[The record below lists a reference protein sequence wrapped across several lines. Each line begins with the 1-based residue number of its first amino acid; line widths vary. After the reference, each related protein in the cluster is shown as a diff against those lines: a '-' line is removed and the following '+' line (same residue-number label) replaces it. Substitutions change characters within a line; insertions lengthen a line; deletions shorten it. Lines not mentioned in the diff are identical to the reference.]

1 MNNKKEGL
9 FYFMH
14 IPWTWAKQRP
24 QFLAQELSQTF
35 SVLIGYKKP
44 FSKKNQSSE
53 TTGLNLLPIRMFPF
67 NAKSATARFLNK
79 IITKSKLRRIV
90 SSCRYVWVT
99 SPDLYDLLPDLKDD
113 QILIY
118 DCMDDMLS
126 FSSIKD
132 FPRTYNYYKS
142 AERRLLSRSNVIICS
157 SENLKEKL
165 INRYDLKMDVLT
177 INNGI
182 SGGLFMSSSAS
193 IKKTII
199 RRDDRKINIV
209 YIGTIATW
217 MDWELILKS
226 LDVNSNI
233 LYHFVGPNESSI
245 PVHDKIL
252 VYGPQAHKEITG
264 IMEDAD
270 ILFMP
275 FQVTDLIRS
284 VNPVK
289 LYEYI
294 YAGKPSISV
303 RYEESEKFE
312 NFVYLYSDFEEYM
325 ELISLIQDNCFRSKR
340 DSVESRE
347 FCYKN
352 TWAIRGQQIND
363 MLKKLH
369 D

>member
-1 MNNKKEGL
+1 MNSKKEGL

-35 SVLIGYKKP
+35 NILIGYKKP

-53 TTGLNLLPIRMFPF
+53 KTGLNLLPILMFPF
-67 NAKSATARFLNK
+67 NAKSAIVRFLNK
-79 IITKSKLRRIV
+79 IITKNKLRRKV
-90 SSCRYVWVT
+90 SSCRYIWVT
-99 SPDLYDLLPDLKDD
+99 SPDLYDLLPALNDD

-132 FPRTYNYYKS
+132 FPRTYDYYKS
-142 AERRLLSRSNVIICS
+142 AEQRLLNRSNVIICS
-157 SENLKEKL
+157 SENLKETL
-165 INRYDLKMDVLT
+165 INRYDLKKDILT

-182 SGGLFMSSSAS
+182 SESLFIPRSTSMKIA
-193 IKKTII
+193 II
-199 RRDDRKINIV
+199 RRDDKKINII
-209 YIGTIATW
+209 YIGTIAKW

-226 LDVNSNI
+226 LDVNSDI
-233 LYHFVGPNESSI
+233 LYHFVGPNESGI
-245 PVHDKIL
+245 PLHDRII
-252 VYGPQAHKEITG
+252 VYGPQAHQEITG

-303 RYEESEKFE
+303 RYGESEQFE
-312 NFVYLYSDFEEYM
+312 KFVYLYSDFEEYM
-325 ELISLIQDNCFRSKR
+325 GLINLIQDNCFRSKR
-340 DSVESRE
+340 DSVESEE

-352 TWAIRGQQIND
+352 TWTIRGEQINEV
-363 MLKKLH
+363 LKKLH